1 MSAPPAWLEGVIS
14 TLQGDLPDWFR
25 QFAPPPG
32 VERESAVLMLF
43 GERPGSDGDEPTIE
57 VVLTERGSAL
67 SSHAGQVSFP
77 GGRLDPGEDAS
88 TAALREAQEE
98 VGLDPGTV
106 EVIGVLPPLYLS
118 PSRNSVYPVIA
129 WWHEPHDLHIASPFE
144 VASIERVAVADIV
157 DPASR
162 FTVRV
167 GDEYEGYGFDVHGL
181 FVWGFT
187 AHLLAIFLDAAG
199 QTVPWDEEHVRS
211 LPWKYLKPF
220 VERRRAES

>member
-129 WWHEPHDLHIASPFE
+129 WWCEPHDLHIASPFE

-220 VERRRAES
+220 VERRRDES

>member
-14 TLQGDLPDWFR
+14 ALHGDLPDWFR

-77 GGRLDPGEDAS
+77 GGRLDPGEDAP

>member
-88 TAALREAQEE
+88 TAALREAREE

-220 VERRRAES
+220 VERRRDES